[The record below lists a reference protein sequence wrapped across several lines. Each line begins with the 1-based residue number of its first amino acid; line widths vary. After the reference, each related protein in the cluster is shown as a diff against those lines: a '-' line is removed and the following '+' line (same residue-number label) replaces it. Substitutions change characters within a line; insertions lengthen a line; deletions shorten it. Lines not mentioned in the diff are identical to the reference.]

1 MAASAIPEDRQFPVR
16 ILGHPTVRVA
26 ARTCRVL
33 PAQIREVTQHQGGA
47 TEAAERMAGHRVPLM
62 IAAVTVAQRLLMAT
76 ADRRQ
81 SEVAVRRLRIAAEGA
96 EAERHRMVAEV
107 VVMPAA
113 DPAAAAMP
121 RVAAENTPVAV
132 IRMGTTKL

>member
-1 MAASAIPEDRQFPVR
+1 
-16 ILGHPTVRVA
+16 
-26 ARTCRVL
+26 
-33 PAQIREVTQHQGGA
+33 
-47 TEAAERMAGHRVPLM
+47 M
-62 IAAVTVAQRLLMAT
+62 IAAVTVAQRLLMAA

-81 SEVAVRRLRIAAEGA
+81 YMEVAVRPLRIAAEGA
-96 EAERHRMVAEV
+96 EAERHRMVVEV

-121 RVAAENTPVAV
+121 RVVAAENTPVAV